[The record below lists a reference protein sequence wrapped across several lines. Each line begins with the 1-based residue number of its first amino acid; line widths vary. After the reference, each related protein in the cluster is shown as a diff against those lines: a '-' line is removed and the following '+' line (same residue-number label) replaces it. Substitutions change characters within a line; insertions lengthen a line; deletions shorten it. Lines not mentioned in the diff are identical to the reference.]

1 MHIKVALRPAV
12 QGVGSKEDALE
23 LIEFIGAC
31 SSLQLRGLA
40 ADYGLPEV
48 NSSPVPMLCRKGSRD
63 LTVLLKAW
71 QGRLLMRGKCAYQS
85 VMSSLPLLMRSAL
98 IHGNV

>member
-1 MHIKVALRPAV
+1 MHAALSAGDPLQVHIKVALRPAV

-48 NSSPVPMLCRKGSRD
+48 CPSLASLLCW
-63 LTVLLKAW
+63 T
-71 QGRLLMRGKCAYQS
+71 
-85 VMSSLPLLMRSAL
+85 
-98 IHGNV
+98 

>member
-1 MHIKVALRPAV
+1 MQRMAQTSCQSEIAVHAAAKAGSPVQVHIKVALRPAV
-12 QGVGSKEDALE
+12 QGVASKEDALE

-48 NSSPVPMLCRKGSRD
+48 CPSPTSFLR
-63 LTVLLKAW
+63 W
-71 QGRLLMRGKCAYQS
+71 
-85 VMSSLPLLMRSAL
+85 SAF
-98 IHGNV
+98 